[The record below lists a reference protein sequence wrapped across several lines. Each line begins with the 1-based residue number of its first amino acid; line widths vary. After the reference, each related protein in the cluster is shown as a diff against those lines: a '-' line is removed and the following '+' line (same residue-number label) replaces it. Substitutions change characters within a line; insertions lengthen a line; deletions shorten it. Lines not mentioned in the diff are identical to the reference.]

1 MLHAYLAME
10 SQQRKE
16 QHQDIDDNFSNKN
29 KQEQQKVSINTSLQT
44 LFLR

>member
-1 MLHAYLAME
+1 ME

-16 QHQDIDDNFSNKN
+16 QHQQDIDDNFSNKN
-29 KQEQQKVSINTSLQT
+29 KQVQQKVSINTSLQT